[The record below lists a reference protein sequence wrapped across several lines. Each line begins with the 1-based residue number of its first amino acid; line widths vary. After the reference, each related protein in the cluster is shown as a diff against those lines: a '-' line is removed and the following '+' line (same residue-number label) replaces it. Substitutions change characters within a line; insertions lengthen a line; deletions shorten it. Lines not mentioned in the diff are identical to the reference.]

1 MDTQLPGAV
10 LQPPPITLVHRHRR
24 EASAYDLESSLD
36 PTAATGG
43 PTPVDIVHANGSGKS
58 TPEPTPASA
67 TSATMKTTIP
77 PPPIVFHQDAV
88 IILLRILLIFF
99 LVPGVSLWLTFALCV
114 TVNVG
119 YTTFSLIN
127 NKPSRETLLYL
138 LAFAFY
144 LHALQRVVRSLLRTA
159 LRMGVSIWRC
169 GFGAGAKDMWPG
181 RWVDHTIMKWKP
193 WAINMVLCLPNVP
206 DDLMG
211 DLPAGTQGTDMV
223 LTLGE
228 LNVDKLDPRSP
239 HAKFFRRVERLKMV
253 LLFLLFLLVLAG
265 PPLVLSVIDFWTAVG
280 YLCAS
285 YAFASLFAIAA
296 SNLFARLYRIGRYL
310 RALFRNEMEPARLR
324 AMYVASTGFD
334 KGKRTDEVEEVTT
347 ETRNVAKGQVL
358 NIIGNRLLWGSII
371 VFVSS
376 IILNSMRVYSTI
388 AVLCGTFFL
397 IGLIVRYRWHLPGY
411 SRLTLVHRYIEN
423 VLPYDGKSAAPAIVL
438 FVTRMLYDFAGIG
451 CLVALDIG
459 RMSIQTD
466 VPERWKNFVDV
477 KHVSNGVLAS
487 YAPTFFAIFF
497 LRDALFL
504 LPEKL
509 ISLKARVPLLIFV
522 TLAML
527 ALAISFRASYALYT
541 YSTTL
546 LIAILS
552 LDFRDA
558 RAYWTRD
565 GKTSGSSVR
574 LPNIRRATRT
584 SLMLLA
590 MLCTALAV
598 SAIIGICLNSK
609 VPPPSDD
616 RPSFLLRNSSVG
628 PPFCAPTYPYP
639 SAQPLDLHAFA
650 SLAEAAYEDS
660 PLTILAPT
668 LSRLN
673 MSASLIRVP
682 VTGDVH
688 FVHFNLSSIGNISGS
703 PLHIISI
710 RGTYGLDDVFQDVY
724 LFSSPALLRFSSY
737 FGTFFSL
744 WPQQTLAQVVRLL
757 YRYAAN
763 PALTYFFSVEDYVA
777 RVAAE
782 NSNVYVTGHSLGG
795 GLALLTGAS
804 VNVPAVGFSAPGL
817 ASSYLAF
824 GVTDKD
830 TLMTGNVNTWLD
842 GDPVPVLDGQMG
854 SVVVLPCGP
863 ETWGAGCHSSVRI
876 IERIAKLCHIAA
888 AT

>member
-10 LQPPPITLVHRHRR
+10 LQPPNTLVHRHGR
-24 EASAYDLESSLD
+24 EASAYDLESSID
-36 PTAATGG
+36 PTSAAIDG
-43 PTPVDIVHANGSGKS
+43 PTPVDIVHANDSGKS
-58 TPEPTPASA
+58 TPEPTSAPAQLG
-67 TSATMKTTIP
+67 TLKTTIP
-77 PPPIVFHQDAV
+77 PPPIVFHTDAV

-127 NKPSRETLLYL
+127 SKPSNETILYL

-193 WAINMVLCLPNVP
+193 WVLHMLCLPSVP
-206 DDLMG
+206 DDLTG
-211 DLPAGTQGTDMV
+211 DLPAGTPQGTNKA
-223 LTLGE
+223 LTLGD
-228 LNVDKLDPRSP
+228 LSIDKLDPHSP
-239 HAKFFRRVERLKMV
+239 HAKFFIRVEWFKLF

-285 YAFASLFAIAA
+285 YAFASLFAIAV
-296 SNLFARLYRIGRYL
+296 SNLCARLYRIGRYL
-310 RALFRNEMEPARLR
+310 RELFRNEMEHDRLR
-324 AMYVASTGFD
+324 AMYVASAGFD
-334 KGKRTDEVEEVTT
+334 SKSKGEGKD
-347 ETRNVAKGQVL
+347 VAKGQVL
-358 NIIGNRLLWGSII
+358 NIIGNRLFWGSII

-376 IILNSMRVYSTI
+376 IVLNSMRVYSTI
-388 AVLCGTFFL
+388 AVLCGVFFL
-397 IGLIVRYRWHLPGY
+397 FGLIVRCRWYLPGY
-411 SRLTLVHRYIEN
+411 SNLTSVHQYIEN
-423 VLPYDGKSAAPAIVL
+423 VLPYDGKSAAPALVL
-438 FVTRMLYDFAGIG
+438 FVARMLYDFCGIG

-459 RMSIQTD
+459 RMSIQSD
-466 VPERWKNFVDV
+466 VPERWKYFVDV
-477 KHVSNGVLAS
+477 KQVSNSVLAS

-497 LRDALFL
+497 FRDALFL

-509 ISLKARVPLLIFV
+509 ISHKARVPLMVFV

-552 LDFRDA
+552 LDLRDA
-558 RAYWTRD
+558 RFYWDRD

-574 LPNIRRATRT
+574 LPNIRRAHRT
-584 SLMLLA
+584 SLVLLF

-598 SAIIGICLNSK
+598 SAIVGVCLNSK
-609 VPPPSDD
+609 VPPPRDN
-616 RPSFLLRNSSVG
+616 RPSFLLRNSSVL
-628 PPFCAPTYPYP
+628 PPFCAPAYPYS

-660 PLTILAPT
+660 PLAMLAPT

-673 MSASLIRVP
+673 MSASLISVP

-688 FVHFNLSSIGNISGS
+688 FVHFNLSSSGNSS

-710 RGTYGLDDVFQDVY
+710 RGTHGLDDVFQDIY

-842 GDPVPVLDGQMG
+842 GDPVPTLDGQMG
-854 SVVVLPCGP
+854 SVVVLPCGT

-876 IERIAKLCHIAA
+876 IERIAKLCRIAT